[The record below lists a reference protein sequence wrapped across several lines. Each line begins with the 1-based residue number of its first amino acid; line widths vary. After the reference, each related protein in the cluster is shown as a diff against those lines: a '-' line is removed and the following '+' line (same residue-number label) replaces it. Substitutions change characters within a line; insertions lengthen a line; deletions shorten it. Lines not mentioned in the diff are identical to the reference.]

1 MEWKMS
7 LSVTQA
13 PVATAQPQEPVQE
26 QKVALELAIY
36 QRYTRKDVL
45 YTAKT
50 DDGRPRHYLF
60 TIPQARILL
69 AEVDD
74 VDQRP
79 IWRRARKVV
88 TEVERFVDRSQ
99 AVVTDGSRVNVQPI
113 EQDDTARLGLDNSRR
128 LEDGTDDELAEL
140 LGPQGMAELG
150 GETVSI

>member
-1 MEWKMS
+1 
-7 LSVTQA
+7 
-13 PVATAQPQEPVQE
+13 
-26 QKVALELAIY
+26 
-36 QRYTRKDVL
+36 VL